1 MLLLL
6 AFKSSR
12 ISNASNAR
20 FMMASSF
27 LFVVGS
33 VGVGAILSSFVDI
46 YMYMYMYMYTRGRWV
61 VRYVFYT
68 I

>member
-46 YMYMYMYMYTRGRWV
+46 YMYMYTRGRWV

>member
-1 MLLLL
+1 
-6 AFKSSR
+6 
-12 ISNASNAR
+12 
-20 FMMASSF
+20 MASSF